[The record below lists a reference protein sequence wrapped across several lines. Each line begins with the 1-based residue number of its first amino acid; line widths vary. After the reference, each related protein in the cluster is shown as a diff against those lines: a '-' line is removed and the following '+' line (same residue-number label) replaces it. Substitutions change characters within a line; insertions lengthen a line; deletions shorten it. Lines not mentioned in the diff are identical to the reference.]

1 MKYPELQDI
10 KGKLFYNEPLS
21 KHTSL
26 KIGGLANAFLVLE
39 DIAELKRVIDYSA
52 ANDVPLIILGNGT
65 NVLISDDGFNGIVIR
80 LPSGISAPD
89 PDYKIE
95 KRIVVEAGCPLIE
108 LIRYCEKNNFGGL
121 EFLIGIPGT
130 IGGLVVSNAGSHG
143 KEICEFI
150 VSVEC
155 INKKSG
161 TLKSFQNEECGF
173 TYRRSIFAKK
183 TDWIIARIFIQM
195 PDMPFTRDI
204 GQSLKKWRKRTQP
217 VSYPNIGSIFKNPEG
232 YYAGELIERYVGK
245 GFSIGKAAVS
255 DEHANIFI
263 NTGGAT
269 SKDFKQLIAHAKNV
283 VYDNTGVRLEEE
295 ITYIG

>member
-1 MKYPELQDI
+1 MKYRELQDI
-10 KGKLFYNEPLS
+10 KGKMFYNEPLS

-26 KIGGLANAFLVLE
+26 KIGGPAGAYLALE
-39 DIAELKRVIDYSA
+39 DPSELKRVVDYSA
-52 ANDVPLIILGNGT
+52 ANDIPLMILGNGT
-65 NVLISDDGFNGIVIR
+65 NVLVSDNGFDGIVIH
-80 LPSGISAPD
+80 LPSGISTLD

-95 KRIVVEAGCPLIE
+95 KRLVVEAGCPMSE
-108 LIRYCEKNNFGGL
+108 LIRYCEKNNIGGL

-143 KEICEFI
+143 KEICDFI

-155 INKKSG
+155 INKKTG
-161 TLKSFQNEECGF
+161 KVNSFQNEECKF
-173 TYRRSIFAKK
+173 TYRSSIFIKK
-183 TDWIIARIFIQM
+183 TDWIITRIILQM

-204 GQSLKKWRKRTQP
+204 GQSLKKWRRRTQP
-217 VSYPNIGSIFKNPEG
+217 VTHPNIGSIFKNPDG
-232 YYAGELIERYVGK
+232 HYAGELIEKYVGK
-245 GFSIGKAAVS
+245 GFSVGKAAVS
-255 DEHANIFI
+255 TEHANIFI

-269 SKDFKQLIAHAKNV
+269 SDDFKQLIAHAKNV